1 MRYKNIEFRR
11 AGVADSNGHVTES
24 RDPEIIAW
32 MQRAEKKTCYT
43 ICWFREGREG
53 WDIETVG
60 NRFTEYE
67 DTEALMHLAKYALR
81 ILDTEKEFSEGKDH
95 ILSEGETTK

>member
-11 AGVADSNGHVTES
+11 SGIPDSNGYTCSE

-32 MQRAEKKTCYT
+32 MHRDGDKKGTCYT
-43 ICWFREGREG
+43 ICWFREGNES
-53 WDIETVG
+53 WNISTVG

-67 DTEALMHLAKYALR
+67 DTEALMHVTKYALR
-81 ILDTEKEFSEGKDH
+81 ILDTEKEFLEGMD
-95 ILSEGETTK
+95 

>member
-32 MQRAEKKTCYT
+32 RAIGDPTYGSKETCCT
-43 ICWFREGREG
+43 ICWFREGRED
-53 WDIETVG
+53 WNIETVG

-81 ILDTEKEFSEGKDH
+81 ILDTEKEFSEGKD
-95 ILSEGETTK
+95 